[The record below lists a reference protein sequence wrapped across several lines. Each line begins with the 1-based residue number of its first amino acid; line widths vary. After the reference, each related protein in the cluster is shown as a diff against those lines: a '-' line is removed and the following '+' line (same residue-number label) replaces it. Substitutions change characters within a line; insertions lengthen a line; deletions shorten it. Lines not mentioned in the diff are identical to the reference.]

1 MMKRKRSGTYGICEL
16 GGNSMCMSFARVHT
30 HTNIN
35 IYLLFI
41 KCTLNLISQEQTETR
56 LNDPIDEQSKI
67 SL

>member
-1 MMKRKRSGTYGICEL
+1 MGYVSWEATVCACLLHACTHTY
-16 GGNSMCMSFARVHT
+16 
-30 HTNIN
+30 TNIN